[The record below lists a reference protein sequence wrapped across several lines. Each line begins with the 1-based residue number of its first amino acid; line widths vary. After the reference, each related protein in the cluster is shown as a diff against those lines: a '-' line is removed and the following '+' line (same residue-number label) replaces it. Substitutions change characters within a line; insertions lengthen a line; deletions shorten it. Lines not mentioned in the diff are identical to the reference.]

1 MGCGIHDGR
10 DGTMKGYYRF
20 MVLLVLLLAA
30 GLFAVVKLT
39 GKDDF
44 SQNNYDVLL
53 LNEIA
58 HKMVLDDMPPEN
70 TAPER
75 EYVILDINGNVIYD
89 NRSDR
94 SEAITVETAMQRRYS
109 YTYITEN
116 NQITGSVV
124 LTDSNNRF
132 DRLRTN
138 IITVYCVCG
147 FILIGAVTAL
157 GVYIRKTIILPFAK
171 MKDFASYVAAGDLDR
186 PLEMDKGNMFG
197 AFSESFDIM
206 REELKASGAREL
218 SLQKKERE
226 LIASLSHDLKT
237 PVTGIK
243 LTSELMAAIF
253 SQNEGQ
259 EITVTEDMTEKMNN
273 IYKRADEIG
282 VLVNNLFSSTLEE
295 LGEFK
300 VECSDENSAVIAEI
314 VSKYDDRGLVRIS
327 EIPQVIVH
335 IDKLR
340 LSQVIGNIISN
351 SYKYAETPIDIFFRL
366 DESFL
371 EVSISDSG
379 SGVSEDEI
387 ELITNKFYRGKQHGD
402 KEGSGLGLYIAR
414 ILMDKMGGEL
424 SVRNENGL
432 CVTLLIPIS

>member
-1 MGCGIHDGR
+1 MA
-10 DGTMKGYYRF
+10 
-20 MVLLVLLLAA
+20 LLVLLLAA
-30 GLFAVVKLT
+30 GLFAVVELT
-39 GKDDF
+39 GTDDF
-44 SQNNYDVLL
+44 SQNNDDVLL

-75 EYVILDINGNVIYD
+75 EYVILDRNGNVIYD

-109 YTYITEN
+109 YIYITEN

-124 LTDSNNRF
+124 LTDSNKRF
-132 DRLRTN
+132 ERLRTN

-147 FILIGAVTAL
+147 FLLIGAAAAL
-157 GVYIRKTIILPFAK
+157 GVYIRKTIIRPFAK

-206 REELKASGAREL
+206 REELKASRAREL

-226 LIASLSHDLKT
+226 LVASLSHDLKT

-253 SQNEGQ
+253 FQNEGQ
-259 EITVTEDMTEKMNN
+259 EITVTEDMTGKMNN
-273 IYKRADEIG
+273 ICKRADEIG
-282 VLVNNLFSSTLEE
+282 VLVGDLFSSTLED

-340 LSQVIGNIISN
+340 LSQVIGNIIFN
-351 SYKYAETPIDIFFRL
+351 SYKYAGTSIEISFRL

-379 SGVSEDEI
+379 PGVPEDEI
-387 ELITNKFYRGKQHGD
+387 ELITNKFYRGREHGD

-424 SVRNENGL
+424 SVRSENGL

>member
-1 MGCGIHDGR
+1 MA
-10 DGTMKGYYRF
+10 
-20 MVLLVLLLAA
+20 LLVLLLAV
-30 GLFAVVKLT
+30 GLFAVVKIT
-39 GKDDF
+39 GIDDF
-44 SQNNYDVLL
+44 SQNNHDVLL

-70 TAPER
+70 TASER
-75 EYVILDINGNVIYD
+75 EYVILDVNGNVIYD
-89 NRSDR
+89 NRSER
-94 SEAITVETAMQRRYS
+94 SEVITVETAMQRCYP

-124 LTDSNNRF
+124 LTDSDKHF

-138 IITVYCVCG
+138 IIAVYCVCS
-147 FILIGAVTAL
+147 FLLIGTAAAF
-157 GVYIRKTIILPFAK
+157 GAYIRKTILRPFAN

-186 PLEMDKGNMFG
+186 PLEMDRGNMFG

-206 REELKASGAREL
+206 REELKASRAREL
-218 SLQKKERE
+218 FLQKKERE

-243 LTSELMAAIF
+243 LTSELMAAVF

-259 EITVTEDMTEKMNN
+259 EITVTEDMVVKMNN
-273 IYKRADEIG
+273 VYKRADEIAL
-282 VLVNNLFSSTLEE
+282 LVNDLFSSTLED
-295 LGEFK
+295 LGAFK
-300 VECSDENSAVIAEI
+300 VKCSDENSAVIAEI
-314 VSKYDDRGLVRIS
+314 VSEYDDRGLVHIS

-340 LSQVIGNIISN
+340 LSQVIGNIIFN
-351 SYKYAETPIDIFFRL
+351 SYKYAGTPIDISFRL

-371 EVSISDSG
+371 EVSVSDSG
-379 SGVSEDEI
+379 LGVAEDEI
-387 ELITNKFYRGKQHGD
+387 ALITNKFYRGKQHGN

-424 SVRNENGL
+424 SVRSENGL
-432 CVTLLIPIS
+432 CVTLLIPLS

>member
-1 MGCGIHDGR
+1 
-10 DGTMKGYYRF
+10 MKRYYSF
-20 MVLLVLLLAA
+20 TVLLVLLLTA
-30 GLFAVVKLT
+30 GLFAVVKIT
-39 GKDDF
+39 GTDDF
-44 SQNNYDVLL
+44 SQNNEDVLL
-53 LNEIA
+53 LNELA

-70 TAPER
+70 TER
-75 EYVILDINGNVIYD
+75 EYVILDRNGNAIYD
-89 NRSDR
+89 NRSNY
-94 SEAITVETAMQRRYS
+94 SEVITVETAMQKCYP
-109 YTYITEN
+109 YTYIIEN

-124 LTDSNNRF
+124 LTDSRKQF
-132 DRLRTN
+132 DRLRTD
-138 IITVYCVCG
+138 IIAVYCVCG
-147 FILIGAVTAL
+147 FLLIGSAAAF
-157 GVYIRKTIILPFAK
+157 GAYIRKTVILPFAK

-186 PLEMDKGNMFG
+186 SLEMDKGNMFG

-206 REELKASGAREL
+206 REELKASRAREL

-226 LIASLSHDLKT
+226 LVASLSHDLKT

-253 SQNEGQ
+253 FQNEGQ
-259 EITVTEDMTEKMNN
+259 EITVTEDMTGKMNN
-273 IYKRADEIG
+273 ICKRADEIG
-282 VLVNNLFSSTLEE
+282 VLVGDLFSSTLEN

-340 LSQVIGNIISN
+340 LSQVIGNIIFN
-351 SYKYAETPIDIFFRL
+351 SYKYAGTSIEISFRL

-379 SGVSEDEI
+379 PGVPEDEI
-387 ELITNKFYRGKQHGD
+387 ELITNKFYRGREHGD

-424 SVRNENGL
+424 SVRSENGL

>member
-1 MGCGIHDGR
+1 MA
-10 DGTMKGYYRF
+10 
-20 MVLLVLLLAA
+20 LLVLLLAA

-39 GKDDF
+39 GTDDF
-44 SQNNYDVLL
+44 SQNNDDVLL

-58 HKMVLDDMPPEN
+58 YKMVLDDMPPKN
-70 TAPER
+70 TASER
-75 EYVILDINGNVIYD
+75 EYVILDVNGNVIYD

-94 SEAITVETAMQRRYS
+94 SEAITVETAMQRCYP

-124 LTDSNNRF
+124 LTDSDKHF

-138 IITVYCVCG
+138 IIAVYCVCG
-147 FILIGAVTAL
+147 FLLIGTAAAF
-157 GVYIRKTIILPFAK
+157 GAYIRKTILRPFAK

-186 PLEMDKGNMFG
+186 PLEMDRGNMFG

-206 REELKASGAREL
+206 REELKASRAREL
-218 SLQKKERE
+218 FLQKKERE

-243 LTSELMAAIF
+243 LTSELMAAVF

-259 EITVTEDMTEKMNN
+259 EITVTEDMVVKMNN
-273 IYKRADEIG
+273 VYKRADEIAL
-282 VLVNNLFSSTLEE
+282 LVNDLFSSTLED
-295 LGEFK
+295 LGAFK
-300 VECSDENSAVIAEI
+300 VKCSDENSAVIAEI
-314 VSKYDDRGLVRIS
+314 VSECDDRGLVHIS

-340 LSQVIGNIISN
+340 LSQVIGNIIFN
-351 SYKYAETPIDIFFRL
+351 SYKYAGTPIDISFRL

-371 EVSISDSG
+371 EVSVSDSG
-379 SGVSEDEI
+379 LGVPEDEI
-387 ELITNKFYRGKQHGD
+387 ALITNKFYRGREHSD

-424 SVRNENGL
+424 SVRSENGL
-432 CVTLLIPIS
+432 CVTLLIPLS

>member
-1 MGCGIHDGR
+1 
-10 DGTMKGYYRF
+10 MKGYCRF
-20 MVLLVLLLAA
+20 IALLVLLLAA

-39 GKDDF
+39 GTDDF
-44 SQNNYDVLL
+44 SQNNDDVLL

-58 HKMVLDDMPPEN
+58 HKTVLDDKPPEN
-70 TAPER
+70 IVPER
-75 EYVILDINGNVIYD
+75 EYVILDRNGNVIYD

-109 YTYITEN
+109 YIYITEN

-124 LTDSNNRF
+124 LTDSNKRF

-147 FILIGAVTAL
+147 FLLIGAAATL
-157 GVYIRKTIILPFAK
+157 GVYIRKAIIRPFAK

-206 REELKASGAREL
+206 REELKASRAREL

-253 SQNEGQ
+253 FQNEGQ
-259 EITVTEDMTEKMNN
+259 EITVTEDMTGKMNN
-273 IYKRADEIG
+273 ICKRADEIG
-282 VLVNNLFSSTLEE
+282 VLVGDLFSSTLED

-340 LSQVIGNIISN
+340 LSQVIGNIIFN
-351 SYKYAETPIDIFFRL
+351 SYKYAGTSIEISFRL

-379 SGVSEDEI
+379 PGVPEDEI
-387 ELITNKFYRGKQHGD
+387 ELITNKFYRGREHGD

-424 SVRNENGL
+424 SVRSENGL

>member
-1 MGCGIHDGR
+1 MA
-10 DGTMKGYYRF
+10 
-20 MVLLVLLLAA
+20 LLVLLLAV
-30 GLFAVVKLT
+30 GLFAVVKIT
-39 GKDDF
+39 GIDDF
-44 SQNNYDVLL
+44 SQNNHDVLL

-70 TAPER
+70 TASER
-75 EYVILDINGNVIYD
+75 EYIILDVNGNVIYD

-94 SEAITVETAMQRRYS
+94 SEVITVETAMQRCYP

-124 LTDSNNRF
+124 LTDSDKHF

-138 IITVYCVCG
+138 IIAVYCVCS
-147 FILIGAVTAL
+147 FLLIGTAAAF
-157 GVYIRKTIILPFAK
+157 GAYIRKTILRPFAN

-186 PLEMDKGNMFG
+186 PLEMDRGNMFG

-206 REELKASGAREL
+206 REELKASRAREL
-218 SLQKKERE
+218 FLQKKERE

-243 LTSELMAAIF
+243 LTSELMAAVF

-259 EITVTEDMTEKMNN
+259 EITVTEDMVMKMNN
-273 IYKRADEIG
+273 VYKRADEIAL
-282 VLVNNLFSSTLEE
+282 LVNDLFSSTLED
-295 LGEFK
+295 LGAFK
-300 VECSDENSAVIAEI
+300 VKCSDENSAVIAEI
-314 VSKYDDRGLVRIS
+314 VSEYDDRGLVHIS

-340 LSQVIGNIISN
+340 LSQVIGNIIFN
-351 SYKYAETPIDIFFRL
+351 SYKYAGTPIDISFRL

-371 EVSISDSG
+371 EVSVSDRG
-379 SGVSEDEI
+379 LGVAEDEI
-387 ELITNKFYRGKQHGD
+387 ALITNKFYRGKQHGN

-424 SVRNENGL
+424 SVRSENGL
-432 CVTLLIPIS
+432 CVTLLIPLS

>member
-1 MGCGIHDGR
+1 MA
-10 DGTMKGYYRF
+10 
-20 MVLLVLLLAA
+20 LLVLLLAA
-30 GLFAVVKLT
+30 GLFAVVELT
-39 GKDDF
+39 GTDDF
-44 SQNNYDVLL
+44 SQNNDDVLL

-75 EYVILDINGNVIYD
+75 EYVILDRNGNVIYD

-109 YTYITEN
+109 YIYITEN

-124 LTDSNNRF
+124 LTDSNKRF

-147 FILIGAVTAL
+147 FLLIGAAAAL
-157 GVYIRKTIILPFAK
+157 GVYIRKTIIRPFAK

-206 REELKASGAREL
+206 REELKASRAREL

-226 LIASLSHDLKT
+226 LVASLSHDLKT

-253 SQNEGQ
+253 FQNEGQ
-259 EITVTEDMTEKMNN
+259 EITVTEDMTGKMNN
-273 IYKRADEIG
+273 ICKRADEIG
-282 VLVNNLFSSTLEE
+282 VLVGDLFSSTLED

-340 LSQVIGNIISN
+340 LSQVIGNIIFN
-351 SYKYAETPIDIFFRL
+351 SYKYAGTSIEISFRL

-379 SGVSEDEI
+379 PGVPEDEI
-387 ELITNKFYRGKQHGD
+387 ELITNKFYRGREHGD

-424 SVRNENGL
+424 SVRSENGL

>member
-1 MGCGIHDGR
+1 MA
-10 DGTMKGYYRF
+10 
-20 MVLLVLLLAA
+20 LLVLLLAA

-39 GKDDF
+39 GTDDF
-44 SQNNYDVLL
+44 SQNNDDVLL

-70 TAPER
+70 IAPER
-75 EYVILDINGNVIYD
+75 EYVILDRNGNVIYD

-94 SEAITVETAMQRRYS
+94 SEAITVETATQRRYS
-109 YTYITEN
+109 YIYITEN

-124 LTDSNNRF
+124 LTDSNKRF

-147 FILIGAVTAL
+147 FLLIGAAATL
-157 GVYIRKTIILPFAK
+157 GVYIRKAIIRPFAK

-206 REELKASGAREL
+206 REELKASRAREL

-226 LIASLSHDLKT
+226 LVASLSHDLKT

-253 SQNEGQ
+253 FQNEGQ
-259 EITVTEDMTEKMNN
+259 EITVTEDMTGKMNN
-273 IYKRADEIG
+273 ICKRADEIG
-282 VLVNNLFSSTLEE
+282 VLVGDLFSSTLED

-340 LSQVIGNIISN
+340 LSQVIGNIIFN
-351 SYKYAETPIDIFFRL
+351 SYKYAGTSIEISFRL

-379 SGVSEDEI
+379 PGVPEDEI
-387 ELITNKFYRGKQHGD
+387 ELITNKFYRGREHGD

-424 SVRNENGL
+424 SVRSENGL

>member
-1 MGCGIHDGR
+1 MA
-10 DGTMKGYYRF
+10 
-20 MVLLVLLLAA
+20 LLVLLLAA

-39 GKDDF
+39 GTDDF
-44 SQNNYDVLL
+44 LQNNDDVLL

-58 HKMVLDDMPPEN
+58 HKTALDDKPPEN

-75 EYVILDINGNVIYD
+75 EYVILDRNGNVIYD

-109 YTYITEN
+109 YIYITEN

-124 LTDSNNRF
+124 LTDSNKRF

-147 FILIGAVTAL
+147 FLLIGAAAAL
-157 GVYIRKTIILPFAK
+157 GVYIRKAIIRPFAK

-206 REELKASGAREL
+206 REELKASRAREL
-218 SLQKKERE
+218 FLQKKERE

-253 SQNEGQ
+253 FQNEGQ
-259 EITVTEDMTEKMNN
+259 EITVTEDMTGKMNN
-273 IYKRADEIG
+273 ICKRADEIG
-282 VLVNNLFSSTLEE
+282 VLVGDLFSSTLED

-300 VECSDENSAVIAEI
+300 VECSDEDSAVIAQI
-314 VSKYDDRGLVRIS
+314 VSGYDDRGLVRIS

-340 LSQVIGNIISN
+340 LSQVIGNIIFN
-351 SYKYAETPIDIFFRL
+351 SYKYAGTSIDISFRL

-379 SGVSEDEI
+379 SGVPEDEI
-387 ELITNKFYRGKQHGD
+387 ELITNKFYRGREHGD

-424 SVRNENGL
+424 FVRSENGL

>member
-1 MGCGIHDGR
+1 MA
-10 DGTMKGYYRF
+10 
-20 MVLLVLLLAA
+20 LLVLLLAA

-39 GKDDF
+39 GTDDF
-44 SQNNYDVLL
+44 SQNNDDVLL

-75 EYVILDINGNVIYD
+75 EYVILDRNGNVIYD

-109 YTYITEN
+109 YIYITEN

-124 LTDSNNRF
+124 LTDSNKRF

-138 IITVYCVCG
+138 IITVYCVCS
-147 FILIGAVTAL
+147 FLLICAAAAFGT
-157 GVYIRKTIILPFAK
+157 YIRKTIILPFAK

-206 REELKASGAREL
+206 REELKASRAREL

-226 LIASLSHDLKT
+226 LVASLSHDLKT

-253 SQNEGQ
+253 FQNEGQ
-259 EITVTEDMTEKMNN
+259 EITVTEDMTGKMNN
-273 IYKRADEIG
+273 ICKRADEIG
-282 VLVNNLFSSTLEE
+282 VLVGDLFSSTLED

-340 LSQVIGNIISN
+340 LSQVIGNIIFN
-351 SYKYAETPIDIFFRL
+351 SYKYAGTSIEISFRL

-379 SGVSEDEI
+379 PGVPEDEI
-387 ELITNKFYRGKQHGD
+387 ELITNKFYRGREHGD

-424 SVRNENGL
+424 SVRSENGL

>member
-1 MGCGIHDGR
+1 MA
-10 DGTMKGYYRF
+10 
-20 MVLLVLLLAA
+20 LLVLLLAA

-39 GKDDF
+39 GTDDF
-44 SQNNYDVLL
+44 SQNNDDVLL

-75 EYVILDINGNVIYD
+75 EYVILDRNGNVIYD

-109 YTYITEN
+109 YIYITEN

-124 LTDSNNRF
+124 LTDSNKRF

-138 IITVYCVCG
+138 IITVYCVCS
-147 FILIGAVTAL
+147 FLLICAAAAFGT
-157 GVYIRKTIILPFAK
+157 YIRKTIILPFAK

-206 REELKASGAREL
+206 REELKASRAREL

-243 LTSELMAAIF
+243 FTSELMAAVF

-259 EITVTEDMTEKMNN
+259 EITVTQDMIVKMNN
-273 IYKRADEIG
+273 VYKKADEIAL
-282 VLVNNLFSSTLEE
+282 LVGDLFSSTLED

-340 LSQVIGNIISN
+340 LSQVIGNIIFN
-351 SYKYAETPIDIFFRL
+351 SYKYAGTSIEISFRL

-379 SGVSEDEI
+379 PGVPEDEI
-387 ELITNKFYRGKQHGD
+387 ELITNKFYRGREHGD

-424 SVRNENGL
+424 SVRSENGL

>member
-1 MGCGIHDGR
+1 MA
-10 DGTMKGYYRF
+10 
-20 MVLLVLLLAA
+20 LLVLLLAA

-39 GKDDF
+39 GTDDF
-44 SQNNYDVLL
+44 SQNNDDVLL

-70 TAPER
+70 IAPER
-75 EYVILDINGNVIYD
+75 EYVILDRNGNVIYD

-94 SEAITVETAMQRRYS
+94 SEAITVETATQRRYS
-109 YTYITEN
+109 YIYITEN

-124 LTDSNNRF
+124 LTDSNKRF

-147 FILIGAVTAL
+147 FLLIGAAATL
-157 GVYIRKTIILPFAK
+157 GVYIRKAIIRPFAK

-206 REELKASGAREL
+206 REELKASRAREL

-226 LIASLSHDLKT
+226 LVASLSHDLKT

-253 SQNEGQ
+253 FQNEGQ
-259 EITVTEDMTEKMNN
+259 EITVTEDMTGKMNN
-273 IYKRADEIG
+273 ICKRANEIG
-282 VLVNNLFSSTLEE
+282 VLVGDLFSSTLED

-340 LSQVIGNIISN
+340 LSQVIGNIIFN
-351 SYKYAETPIDIFFRL
+351 SYKYAGTSIEISFRL

-379 SGVSEDEI
+379 PGVPEDEI
-387 ELITNKFYRGKQHGD
+387 ELITNKFYRGREHGD

-424 SVRNENGL
+424 SVRSENGL

>member
-1 MGCGIHDGR
+1 MAL
-10 DGTMKGYYRF
+10 F
-20 MVLLVLLLAA
+20 VLLLAA
-30 GLFAVVKLT
+30 GLFAVVKIT
-39 GKDDF
+39 GIDDF
-44 SQNNYDVLL
+44 SQNNHDVLL

-70 TAPER
+70 TASER
-75 EYVILDINGNVIYD
+75 EYVILDVNGNVIYD

-94 SEAITVETAMQRRYS
+94 SEVITVETAMKRCYP

-124 LTDSNNRF
+124 LTDSDKHF
-132 DRLRTN
+132 DSLRTN
-138 IITVYCVCG
+138 IIVVYCVCS
-147 FILIGAVTAL
+147 FLLIGTAAAF
-157 GVYIRKTIILPFAK
+157 GAYIRKAILRPFAK

-186 PLEMDKGNMFG
+186 PLEMDRGNMFG

-206 REELKASGAREL
+206 REELKASRAREL

-243 LTSELMAAIF
+243 LTSELMAAVF

-259 EITVTEDMTEKMNN
+259 EITVTQDMIVKMNN
-273 IYKRADEIG
+273 VYKKADEIAL
-282 VLVNNLFSSTLEE
+282 LVGDLFSSTLED
-295 LGEFK
+295 LGAFK
-300 VECSDENSAVIAEI
+300 VNCADENSAVITAL
-314 VSKYDDRGLVRIS
+314 VSEYDDRGLVRIS

-335 IDKLR
+335 MDKLR
-340 LSQVIGNIISN
+340 LSQVIGNILFN
-351 SYKYAETPIDIFFRL
+351 SYKYADTPIDISFRL
-366 DESFL
+366 DERFL
-371 EVSISDSG
+371 EVSIHDSG
-379 SGVSEDEI
+379 PGVPEDEI
-387 ELITNKFYRGKQHGD
+387 ELITNKFYRGKEQGD

-424 SVRNENGL
+424 SVRSENGL
-432 CVTLLIPIS
+432 CVTLLIPLS

>member
-1 MGCGIHDGR
+1 
-10 DGTMKGYYRF
+10 MKGYCRF
-20 MVLLVLLLAA
+20 IALIVLLLAA

-39 GKDDF
+39 GTDDF
-44 SQNNYDVLL
+44 SQNNDDVLL

-58 HKMVLDDMPPEN
+58 HKMVLDDKPPEN
-70 TAPER
+70 IAPER

-89 NRSDR
+89 NRSHR
-94 SEAITVETAMQRRYS
+94 SEAITVETAMQRRYP

-124 LTDSNNRF
+124 LTDSNKRF

-147 FILIGAVTAL
+147 FLLIGAAAVL
-157 GVYIRKTIILPFAK
+157 GVYIRKAIIRPFAK

-206 REELKASGAREL
+206 REELKASRAREL

-253 SQNEGQ
+253 FQNEGQ
-259 EITVTEDMTEKMNN
+259 EITVTEDMTGKMNN
-273 IYKRADEIG
+273 ICKRADEIG
-282 VLVNNLFSSTLEE
+282 VLVGDLFSSTLED

-340 LSQVIGNIISN
+340 LSQVIGNIIFN
-351 SYKYAETPIDIFFRL
+351 SYKYAGTSIEISFRL

-379 SGVSEDEI
+379 PGVPEDEI
-387 ELITNKFYRGKQHGD
+387 ELITNKFYRGREHGD

-424 SVRNENGL
+424 SVRSENGL

>member
-1 MGCGIHDGR
+1 
-10 DGTMKGYYRF
+10 

>member
-1 MGCGIHDGR
+1 MA
-10 DGTMKGYYRF
+10 
-20 MVLLVLLLAA
+20 LLVLLLAA

-39 GKDDF
+39 GTDDF
-44 SQNNYDVLL
+44 SQNNDDVLL

-58 HKMVLDDMPPEN
+58 HKMVLDDKPPEN

-89 NRSDR
+89 NRSHR
-94 SEAITVETAMQRRYS
+94 SEAITVETAMQRRYP

-124 LTDSNNRF
+124 LTDSNKRF

-147 FILIGAVTAL
+147 FLLIGAAAVL
-157 GVYIRKTIILPFAK
+157 GVYIRKAIIRPFAK

-206 REELKASGAREL
+206 REELKASRAREL

-259 EITVTEDMTEKMNN
+259 EITVTEDMTGKMNN
-273 IYKRADEIG
+273 ICKRADEIG
-282 VLVNNLFSSTLEE
+282 VLVNDLFSSTLEN
-295 LGEFK
+295 LGELK

-340 LSQVIGNIISN
+340 LSQVIGNIIFN
-351 SYKYAETPIDIFFRL
+351 SYKYADTSIEISFRL

-379 SGVSEDEI
+379 SGVPEDEI
-387 ELITNKFYRGKQHGD
+387 ELITNKFYRGREHGD
-402 KEGSGLGLYIAR
+402 KEGSGLGLYIAG

-424 SVRNENGL
+424 SVRSENGL

>member
-1 MGCGIHDGR
+1 
-10 DGTMKGYYRF
+10 MKGYCRF
-20 MVLLVLLLAA
+20 TVLLILLLAA

-39 GKDDF
+39 GTDDF
-44 SQNNYDVLL
+44 SRNNYDVLL

-58 HKMVLDDMPPEN
+58 HKMVLDDKLPEN
-70 TAPER
+70 TASER
-75 EYVILDINGNVIYD
+75 EYVILDRNGNVIYD
-89 NRSDR
+89 NRLNT
-94 SEAITVETAMQRRYS
+94 SEVITVETAIQKRYP
-109 YTYITEN
+109 YTYIIEN

-124 LTDSNNRF
+124 LTDSNKRF
-132 DRLRTN
+132 ERLRTN
-138 IITVYCVCG
+138 MIAVYCVCG
-147 FILIGAVTAL
+147 FLLICAAVVFGT
-157 GVYIRKTIILPFAK
+157 YIRKTVILPFAK

-186 PLEMDKGNMFG
+186 PLEMDQGNLFG

-206 REELKASGAREL
+206 REELKASRAREL

-243 LTSELMAAIF
+243 LTSELMAAVF

-259 EITVTEDMTEKMNN
+259 EITVTEDMTGKMNN
-273 IYKRADEIG
+273 ISKRADEID
-282 VLVNNLFSSTLEE
+282 VLVNDLFSSTLED
-295 LGEFK
+295 LGEFR

-327 EIPQVIVH
+327 EIPRVIVH

-340 LSQVIGNIISN
+340 LSQVIGNIVSN
-351 SYKYAETPIDIFFRL
+351 SYKYADTPIDIYFHI

-379 SGVSEDEI
+379 PGVSEDEI
-387 ELITNKFYRGKQHGD
+387 ALITNKFYRGKQHGD

-424 SVRNENGL
+424 SVRSENGL